1 LTHFRPVANES
12 ALWGTRFSGLF
23 SFAKGAFTLT
33 EPRDQKPSKTNANPE
48 FGDLPDRL
56 KDLGNRIAAEKV
68 ERAETSKPAKT
79 FQGVSDYSKGY
90 RLVSEFV
97 AGTLVG
103 GLLGYGL
110 DYVAGTLPL
119 FLILFL
125 LLGFGAG
132 ILNMSRAANRSSP
145 TPEELAKMPKPSAD
159 DDEEED

>member
-1 LTHFRPVANES
+1 VAKES
-12 ALWGTRFSGLF
+12 ALWKTRFSGLF
-23 SFAKGAFTLT
+23 SFAKGAFNMTD
-33 EPRDQKPSKTNANPE
+33 PRKTKPSGSNSQPE

-68 ERAETSKPAKT
+68 ERAEASKPPAS
-79 FQGVSDYSKGY
+79 FQGVSNYSKGY
-90 RLVSEFV
+90 RLASEFV

-119 FLILFL
+119 FLIVFL

-132 ILNMSRAANRSSP
+132 ILNMSRAANRASP
-145 TPEELAKMPKPSAD
+145 TPEELSKMPKPSAD
-159 DDEEED
+159 DDEED